1 MKLIVCIKQV
11 PDTHDVKIDPQ
22 TNTLVRQGVASILN
36 PFDTYAIEEAVRIK
50 EKHGGTVTVVTMG
63 PPQAE
68 QVLREAIAVGA
79 DEGILLSD
87 RGFAGADTLATSY
100 TLSQAIRKIG
110 TFDLIFCGKQAI
122 DGDTAQVGPG
132 IAAQLDIPQIIF
144 AKSIRELT
152 PQKIVAER
160 MTEEGFDVVESPLP
174 CLVSVVK
181 GINEPR
187 MPSLRGVMT
196 SKKAQIPVW
205 TVKDIEVD
213 PERIGLK
220 GSPTY
225 VHKIFTPQPRTG
237 GRRFEGETGQ
247 VVETFLKAVQED
259 KLFTS

>member
-1 MKLIVCIKQV
+1 MNIIVCIKQV
-11 PDTHDVKIDPQ
+11 PDTNDVKIDPE
-22 TNTLVRQGVASILN
+22 TNTLVRQGVASCLN
-36 PFDTYAIEEAVRIK
+36 AFDAYAIEEAVRIK
-50 EKHGGTVTVVTMG
+50 EKHGGKVTAITMG

-68 QVLREAIAVGA
+68 QVLRGAVAVGA

-87 RGFAGADTLATSY
+87 REFAGADTLATSY
-100 TLSQAIRKIG
+100 TLSRAIRKIG
-110 TFDLIFCGKQAI
+110 AFDLILCGKQAV

-132 IAAQLDIPQIIF
+132 IAAQLDISQIIF
-144 AKSIRELT
+144 VKSIRELT

-160 MTEEGFDVVESPLP
+160 MTEDGFEVVEAPLP

-205 TVKDIEVD
+205 TVKDVEVD
-213 PERIGLK
+213 PARIGLK

-225 VHKIFTPQPRTG
+225 VHKIFTPPPRTG
-237 GRRFEGETGQ
+237 GRKFEGEAAQ
-247 VVETFLKAVQED
+247 VVDAFVKAVVDD

>member
-1 MKLIVCIKQV
+1 MNIIVCIKQV
-11 PDTHDVKIDPQ
+11 PDTNDVKIDPE
-22 TNTLVRQGVASILN
+22 TNTLVRQGVASCLN
-36 PFDTYAIEEAVRIK
+36 AFDAYAIEEAVRIK
-50 EKHGGTVTVVTMG
+50 EKHGGKVTAITMG

-68 QVLREAIAVGA
+68 QVLRGAVAVGA

-87 RGFAGADTLATSY
+87 REFAGADTLATSY
-100 TLSQAIRKIG
+100 TLSRAIRKIG
-110 TFDLIFCGKQAI
+110 AFDLILCGKQAV

-132 IAAQLDIPQIIF
+132 IAAQLDISQIIF
-144 AKSIRELT
+144 VKSIRELT

-160 MTEEGFDVVESPLP
+160 MTEDGFEVVEAPLP

-205 TVKDIEVD
+205 KVKDVEVD
-213 PERIGLK
+213 PARIGLK

-225 VHKIFTPQPRTG
+225 VHKIFTPPPRTG
-237 GRRFEGETGQ
+237 GRKFEGEAAQ
-247 VVETFLKAVQED
+247 VVDAFVKAVVDD

>member
-1 MKLIVCIKQV
+1 MNIIVCIKQV
-11 PDTHDVKIDPQ
+11 PDTNDVKIDPE
-22 TNTLVRQGVASILN
+22 TNTLVRQGVASCLN
-36 PFDTYAIEEAVRIK
+36 AFDAYAIEEAVRIK
-50 EKHGGTVTVVTMG
+50 EKHGGKVTAITMG

-68 QVLREAIAVGA
+68 QVLRGAVAVGA

-87 RGFAGADTLATSY
+87 REFAGADTLATSY
-100 TLSQAIRKIG
+100 TLSRAIRKIA
-110 TFDLIFCGKQAI
+110 TFDLILCGKQAV

-144 AKSIRELT
+144 VKSIRELT
-152 PQKIVAER
+152 AQKIVAER
-160 MTEEGFDVVESPLP
+160 MTEDGFDVVESPLP

-205 TVKDIEVD
+205 TVKDVD
-213 PERIGLK
+213 ADPARIGLK

-225 VHKIFTPQPRTG
+225 VHKIFTPLPRTG
-237 GRRFEGETGQ
+237 GRRFEGETAQ
-247 VVETFLKAVQED
+247 VVDAFVKAVVDD

>member
-1 MKLIVCIKQV
+1 MNIIVCIKQV
-11 PDTHDVKIDPQ
+11 PDTSVVRIDPQ

-36 PFDTYAIEEAVRIK
+36 PFDTYAVEEAVRIK
-50 EKHGGTVTVVTMG
+50 EKHGGKVTALTMG

-68 QVLREAIAVGA
+68 QVLREAISVGV

-87 RGFAGADTLATSY
+87 KEFAGADTLATSY
-100 TLSQAIRKIG
+100 TLTQTIRKIG
-110 TFDLIFCGKQAI
+110 AYDLILCGKQAI

-144 AKSIRELT
+144 VKAIRELT

-160 MTEEGFDVVESPLP
+160 MVEDGFEVVESPLP
-174 CLVSVVK
+174 CLLSVVK

-187 MPSLRGVMT
+187 MPSLRGVMA

-205 TVKDIEVD
+205 TAKDVQVD
-213 PERIGLK
+213 PARIGLK

-225 VHKIFTPQPRTG
+225 VHKIFNPPPRTG
-237 GRRFEGETGQ
+237 GRKFEGDTAR
-247 VVETFLKAVQED
+247 VVDAFVNAATED
-259 KLFTS
+259 RLFTQ

>member
-1 MKLIVCIKQV
+1 MNIIVCIKQV
-11 PDTHDVKIDPQ
+11 PDTTDVKIDPE
-22 TNTLVRQGVASILN
+22 TNTLVRQGVASCLN
-36 PFDTYAIEEAVRIK
+36 AFDAYAIEEAVRIK
-50 EKHGGTVTVVTMG
+50 EKLGGKVTAITMG

-68 QVLREAIAVGA
+68 QVLRGAVAVGA

-87 RGFAGADTLATSY
+87 REFAGADTLATSY
-100 TLSQAIRKIG
+100 TLSRAIRKIG
-110 TFDLIFCGKQAI
+110 AYDLILCGKQAV

-144 AKSIRELT
+144 VKSIRELT

-160 MTEEGFDVVESPLP
+160 MTEDGFDVVEAPLP

-205 TVKDIEVD
+205 TVKDVD
-213 PERIGLK
+213 ADPARIGLK

-225 VHKIFTPQPRTG
+225 VHKIFTPPPRTG

-247 VVETFLKAVQED
+247 VVGDFVKAVTD
-259 KLFTS
+259 DRLFTS

>member
-1 MKLIVCIKQV
+1 MNIIVCIKQV
-11 PDTHDVKIDPQ
+11 PDTNEVKIDPQ

-36 PFDTYAIEEAVRIK
+36 PFDTYAVEEGVRIK
-50 EKHGGTVTVVTMG
+50 EKHGGKVTAITMG

-68 QVLREAIAVGA
+68 QVLRDAIAVGA

-87 RGFAGADTLATSY
+87 REFAGADTLATSY
-100 TLSQAIRKIG
+100 TLTQAIRKIG
-110 TFDLIFCGKQAI
+110 GFDLILCGKQAV

-144 AKSIRELT
+144 VKSIRELT

-160 MTEEGFDVVESPLP
+160 MTEDGFDVVEAPLP

-187 MPSLRGVMT
+187 MPSLRGVMM
-196 SKKAQIPVW
+196 SKKAQIPTW
-205 TVKDIEVD
+205 TVKDVEVD
-213 PERIGLK
+213 TSRIGLK

-225 VHKIFTPQPRTG
+225 VHKIFTPPPRTG
-237 GRRFEGETGQ
+237 GRKFEGEPAQ
-247 VVETFLKAVQED
+247 VVEAFVKAVVED

>member
-1 MKLIVCIKQV
+1 MNIIVCIKQV
-11 PDTHDVKIDPQ
+11 PDTNDVKIDPQ
-22 TNTLVRQGVASILN
+22 TNTLVRQGVASCLN
-36 PFDTYAIEEAVRIK
+36 AFDAYAIEEAVRIK
-50 EKHGGTVTVVTMG
+50 EKHGGKVTAITMG

-68 QVLREAIAVGA
+68 QVLRGAVAVGA

-87 RGFAGADTLATSY
+87 REFAGADTLATSY
-100 TLSQAIRKIG
+100 TLSRAIRKIG
-110 TFDLIFCGKQAI
+110 AFDLILCGKQAV

-132 IAAQLDIPQIIF
+132 IAAQLDIPQVIF
-144 AKSIRELT
+144 VKSIRELT

-160 MTEEGFDVVESPLP
+160 MTEDGFEVVEAPLP

-205 TVKDIEVD
+205 TVKDVEVD
-213 PERIGLK
+213 PSRIGLK

-225 VHKIFTPQPRTG
+225 VHKIFTPPPRTG
-237 GRRFEGETGQ
+237 GRKFEGEAAQ
-247 VVETFLKAVQED
+247 VVDAFVQAAVDD